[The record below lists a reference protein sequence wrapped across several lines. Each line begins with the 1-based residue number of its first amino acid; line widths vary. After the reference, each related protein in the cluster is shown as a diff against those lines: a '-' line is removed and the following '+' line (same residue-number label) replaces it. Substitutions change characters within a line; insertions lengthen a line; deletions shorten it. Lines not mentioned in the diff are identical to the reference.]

1 MAEFRSV
8 TVQRLSFWTVTKLFL
23 LGTCISFAIIFVCM
37 AALAIFG
44 FGPLAHTPYPLSGAR
59 AFIFLVLVPLL
70 APFAA
75 IVSGVGHW
83 ALMSIGLWIYSF
95 WRPVTITFSDD
106 KLGAEASALARAYDY
121 SA

>member
-44 FGPLAHTPYPLSGAR
+44 FGPLVHAPYPVSGAS
-59 AFIFLVLVPLL
+59 AFVLLVFTRCSPRSPRSLRES
-70 APFAA
+70 A
-75 IVSGVGHW
+75 IG
-83 ALMSIGLWIYSF
+83 
-95 WRPVTITFSDD
+95 P
-106 KLGAEASALARAYDY
+106 
-121 SA
+121 